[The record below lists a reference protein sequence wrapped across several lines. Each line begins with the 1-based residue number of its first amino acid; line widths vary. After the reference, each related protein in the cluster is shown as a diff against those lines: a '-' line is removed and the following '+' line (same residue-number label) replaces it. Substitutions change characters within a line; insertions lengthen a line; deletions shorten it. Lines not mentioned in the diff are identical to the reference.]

1 METQKSKSKLIT
13 RTAGYRSVDF
23 AADYT
28 GMSEKTILRR
38 IRDGSLPAFHV
49 GDTRTIRLRIEDLD
63 ALMVPIE
70 V

>member
-1 METQKSKSKLIT
+1 MDTQRSKNNLTT

-28 GMSEKTILRR
+28 GLSQKTILRR
-38 IRDGSLPAFHV
+38 IHDGSLPAFQV
-49 GDTRTIRLRIEDLD
+49 GNTRTLRLRIEDLD
-63 ALMVPIE
+63 SLMVPLE